1 MYNLNSNTLQM
12 IEFTTNHIAK
22 YRLKNNINYVF
33 STDKIC
39 FNLTTKRVIKQIMKG
54 STIGYIINGKFKSL
68 KVLKSEL
75 ELIPKPKKEN
85 CPF

>member
-1 MYNLNSNTLQM
+1 M
-12 IEFTTNHIAK
+12 IEFTTKHIAK
-22 YRLKNNINYVF
+22 YRLKSATNYVY

-39 FNLTTKRVIKQIMKG
+39 YNLKTRRVIKQIIKG

-68 KVLKSEL
+68 DNLRKDL
-75 ELIPKPKKEN
+75 ELIPEKEY

>member
-1 MYNLNSNTLQM
+1 ML
-12 IEFTTNHIAK
+12 IFTTKHIAK
-22 YRLKNNINYVF
+22 YRLKNYPNYIY

-39 FNLTTKRVIKQIMKG
+39 YNLKTGRVINQVLKG

-68 KVLKSEL
+68 EVLRKEL
-75 ELIPKPKKEN
+75 ELIPKKEY